1 MEPFSWVTHL
11 IENRLLKRSFWRTSK
26 ISKTKNC
33 ISMRWV
39 CEMQIWRI
47 RDIVR
52 SSHWRC
58 SLRKGVLR
66 NFAKFTKKARV
77 SFSIK
82 LQAEATNGSSRDTT
96 NASNNATDDSSS
108 PTTSAID
115 AITRSSI
122 TYISGVG
129 RVTVLAIGVWSIF
142 RI

>member
-1 MEPFSWVTHL
+1 MKCKYGEYVILSEAATG
-11 IENRLLKRSFWRTSK
+11 
-26 ISKTKNC
+26 
-33 ISMRWV
+33 
-39 CEMQIWRI
+39 
-47 RDIVR
+47 
-52 SSHWRC
+52 
-58 SLRKGVLR
+58 GVLQEKVFLEILQ
-66 NFAKFTKKARV
+66 NSQKNTCASV